1 MLEKAQQDTTLGDI
15 GVPQPRK
22 EKYKNNLW
30 QIKTVE
36 GKLQWVKNCCMKG
49 MQLIMVLFIGSVQL
63 LEEHFPNNDFLEVRV
78 ILRGKLEF
86 YARVWFWR
94 YGFWEVGWYPIYYL
108 ITQVLNNGQKI

>member
-36 GKLQWVKNCCMKG
+36 GKLQ
-49 MQLIMVLFIGSVQL
+49 
-63 LEEHFPNNDFLEVRV
+63 
-78 ILRGKLEF
+78 
-86 YARVWFWR
+86 
-94 YGFWEVGWYPIYYL
+94 
-108 ITQVLNNGQKI
+108 